1 MNNAIKPYLKPSF
14 LICTVFLLI
23 AGSSKSLI
31 IEKLGIITTKLPLP
45 LQKPLEEMDF
55 GAIAPYKLDFQQRID
70 NHDIIEE
77 LGTEDY
83 LQCVIIDTEA
93 PESSPTRYCSLFI
106 TYYTGDPD
114 TVPHVPDE
122 CYVGGGNKQV
132 GKELLDLEIR
142 NPIDDGQSESET
154 VGLKASRVVF
164 KRKNSGLWDTGST
177 FSKLYFFKVNGQ
189 YAGGKTA
196 TRAIM
201 ATNVFNKYSY
211 FSKVEW
217 DFYGKSNNSR
227 ILPEKEAIVSASEK
241 MLSAVMPVLER
252 DHWPDFDAANAEKN
266 KK

>member
-14 LICTVFLLI
+14 MICAAFLLI
-23 AGSSKSLI
+23 VASSKS
-31 IEKLGIITTKLPLP
+31 IITEFWDIYLKKLPIP

-55 GAIAPYKLDFQQRID
+55 QATAPYKLDHQWRIE
-70 NHDIIEE
+70 NHDIVEE

-83 LQCVIIDTEA
+83 LQCILIDTEA
-93 PESSPTRYCSLFI
+93 PESSPMRYCSLFI

-122 CYVGGGNKQV
+122 CYVGGGNEQK
-132 GKELLDLEIR
+132 GKETLNLEIR
-142 NPIDDGQSESET
+142 NPIDNGQTENET
-154 VGLKASRVVF
+154 MDLSVSRVVF
-164 KRKNSGLWDTGST
+164 KRKGASQWDTGST

-189 YAGGKTA
+189 YASGKTA

-201 ATNVFNKYSY
+201 GKNAFGKYSY

-217 DFYGKSNNSR
+217 EFYGVGNNSR
-227 ILPEKEAIVSASEK
+227 ILPEKEDIVAASEK

-252 DHWPDFDAANAEKN
+252 DHWPDFDAANAEK
-266 KK
+266 